1 MAMSASPA
9 SLAEGLELHR
19 TGQFEQAEQVY
30 RQIVAAEPDN
40 ADAWNLLGAVCI
52 NQNRFEEAVQ
62 HLDEALRLNPRHHAA
77 HDNRGVLL
85 GKQGRYAEAIESF
98 QRALAIQPNQAVT
111 YLNMAEALQRNG
123 QPNEAIAAFRHVLAL
138 APDSLRVHSEL
149 ARALADE
156 HRPGEALLHW
166 QQVVQAKP
174 HDPALRFELAAVLSQ
189 LGRTDEAKAEYREVL
204 RQKPDSA
211 ETCVN
216 LGALCINRN
225 ELDEAVTLF
234 RRAIE
239 LRGRFAEAY
248 LNLGCALTRQ
258 GKSGEA
264 IGVLEQAL
272 QLKPDSTE
280 ARNNLGIAL
289 AAEARY
295 AEAEVNYRQA
305 IDQQPNHVD
314 AIYNLG
320 IALLKQNMIASA
332 IEQFE
337 QAIALRPDYAEAHH
351 NRAAAL
357 LLSEDFADGFAE
369 YEWRFKS
376 RDYPA
381 FQARWPLWQ
390 GEPLADRAIV
400 LVAEQGFGDTF
411 QFIRYAALVKQQ
423 AARVIVECPSA
434 LHSVLARTPGVDE
447 WITAETPAP
456 QADCC
461 VPLLSLPFRLGTRYD
476 TIPADVPYVSVDPA
490 LVDSWREQLAE
501 YAGFRIGIVWQGN
514 PKFPDDRFRS
524 IPLAEYSLLAKL
536 PGVQLVSL
544 QKNAGV
550 EQIEAVAG
558 DWPVVD
564 LHERLES
571 FADTAAVMQNLDLIV
586 TSDTGPAHLAGALGV
601 PVWVALPHVPDW
613 RWLLDREDSP
623 WYPTA
628 RLFRQTA
635 WGRWGDVF
643 ERIAGEVQTLMSERE

>member
-1 MAMSASPA
+1 M
-9 SLAEGLELHR
+9 
-19 TGQFEQAEQVY
+19 Y

-52 NQNRFEEAVQ
+52 NQNRFDEAGQ
-62 HLDEALRLNPRHHAA
+62 HLDEALRINPQHHAA

-85 GKQGRYAEAIESF
+85 GKQGHYAEAIECF

-111 YLNMAEALQRNG
+111 YLNMAEALERNG
-123 QPNEAIAAFRHVLAL
+123 QPGEAVAAFRRVLAL
-138 APDSLRVHSEL
+138 APDSLRAHSEL
-149 ARALADE
+149 ARVLADQR
-156 HRPGEALLHW
+156 RPSEALSHW
-166 QQVVQAKP
+166 QYVVQAKP
-174 HDPALRFELAAVLSQ
+174 RDPALRFELAAVLSQ
-189 LGRTDEAKAEYREVL
+189 LGRTDEAKAEYQEVL
-204 RQKPDSA
+204 RQKPNSA

-216 LGALCINRN
+216 LGVLCINRN
-225 ELDEAVTLF
+225 ELDEAVALF

-239 LRGRFAEAY
+239 LRGHFAEAY
-248 LNLGCALTRQ
+248 LNLGCALDATGQSAGSHRRARTRAAHSSPTRP
-258 GKSGEA
+258 KRTTTWALPWRPKPA
-264 IGVLEQAL
+264 I
-272 QLKPDSTE
+272 
-280 ARNNLGIAL
+280 
-289 AAEARY
+289 

-357 LLSEDFADGFAE
+357 LISEDFADGFAE

-390 GEPLADRAIV
+390 GEPLADRTIV

-423 AARVIVECPSA
+423 AARVIVECPPA
-434 LHSVLARTPGVDE
+434 LHRVLARTPGVDE
-447 WITAETPAP
+447 WITTDTPP
-456 QADCC
+456 PEADFC
-461 VPLLSLPFRLGTRYD
+461 VPLLSLPYRLGTTYE
-476 TIPADVPYVSVDPA
+476 TIPADVPYAHADPE
-490 LVDSWREQLAE
+490 LVARWREQLSE
-501 YAGFRIGIVWQGN
+501 QSGFRIGVIWQGN

-524 IPLAEYSLLAKL
+524 IPLAEYAPLAKL

-550 EQIEAVAG
+550 EQIAAAAG
-558 DWPVVD
+558 DWPLLD
-564 LHERLES
+564 LHERLEN
-571 FADTAAVMQNLDLIV
+571 FADTAAVMQNLDLVI

-601 PVWVALPHVPDW
+601 PVWVALPYVPDW
-613 RWLLDREDSP
+613 RWLLEREDSP

-635 WGRWGDVF
+635 WGQWSDVF
-643 ERIAGEVQTLMSERE
+643 ERIVGEVRKLMAERG

>member
-1 MAMSASPA
+1 MAKSASPA

-19 TGQFEQAEQVY
+19 TGKFEQAEQVY
-30 RQIVAAEPDN
+30 RQIVAAEPEN

-52 NQNRFEEAVQ
+52 NQDRFGEAVQ
-62 HLDEALRLNPRHHAA
+62 HLDEALRLNPHHHAA

-85 GKQGRYAEAIESF
+85 GKQGRYAEAIQSF

-111 YLNMAEALQRNG
+111 YLNMAEALVRNG
-123 QPNEAIAAFRHVLAL
+123 QPGEAIGAFRRVLAL
-138 APDSLRVHSEL
+138 APDSLRAHSEL
-149 ARALADE
+149 ARALSDE
-156 HRPGEALLHW
+156 RRPGEALLHW
-166 QQVVQAKP
+166 QHVVRAKP
-174 HDPALRFELAAVLSQ
+174 HDPALRFELAAALSQ
-189 LGRTDEAKAEYREVL
+189 LGQTDEAKAEYQEVL

-216 LGALCINRN
+216 LGVLCINRN
-225 ELDEAVTLF
+225 ELDEAVALL

-258 GKSGEA
+258 GNPLEA
-264 IGVLEQAL
+264 IETLEHAL
-272 QLKPDSTE
+272 RIKPDSTE

-295 AEAEVNYRQA
+295 ADAEVNYRQV
-305 IDQQPNHVD
+305 IDQQPNHAD

-337 QAIALRPDYAEAHH
+337 QAIALRSDYAEAHH

-357 LLSEDFADGFAE
+357 LLSEDFSDGFAE

-381 FQARWPLWQ
+381 FRARWPLWQ
-390 GEPLADRAIV
+390 GEPLADRTIV

-411 QFIRYAALVKQQ
+411 QFIRYAALVKKHG
-423 AARVIVECPSA
+423 ARVIVECPPA
-434 LHSVLARTPGVDE
+434 LHAVLARTPGVDE
-447 WITAETPAP
+447 WIAAETPAP
-456 QADCC
+456 EADFC
-461 VPLLSLPFRLGTRYD
+461 VPLLSLPYRLGTTYD
-476 TIPADVPYVSVDPA
+476 TIPADVPYVAVDPE
-490 LVDSWREQLAE
+490 LVTSWRERLGARR
-501 YAGFRIGIVWQGN
+501 AFRIGVIWQGN
-514 PKFPDDRFRS
+514 PQFPDDRFRS
-524 IPLAEYSLLAKL
+524 IPLAEYAPLAQL

-550 EQIEAVAG
+550 EQIAAVAS
-558 DWPVVD
+558 DWPLDD

-571 FADTAAVMQNLDLIV
+571 FADTAAVMRNLDLVI

-601 PVWVALPHVPDW
+601 PVWVALPFVPDW

-628 RLFRQTA
+628 RLFRQGA
-635 WGRWGDVF
+635 WGQWSDVF
-643 ERIAGEVQTLMSERE
+643 ERIAGEVLKLLADQQ